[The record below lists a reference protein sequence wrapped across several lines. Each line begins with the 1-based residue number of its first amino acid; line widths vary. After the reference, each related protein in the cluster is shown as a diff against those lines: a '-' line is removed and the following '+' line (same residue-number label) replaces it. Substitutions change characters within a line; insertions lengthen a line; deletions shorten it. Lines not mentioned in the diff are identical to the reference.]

1 LQVPKALR
9 LLWGGLR
16 NLASGVTT
24 VCHHNPYEAVFDDN
38 FPVRVMKSYGWAHS
52 LAFQASLRESFDATP
67 PGAPFFIHAGEGTD
81 DAASEEIF
89 KLHKLGVLNQQTVL
103 IHAVGFREEGWQL
116 IRKTGARTVWCPS
129 SNLFMLGQTIS
140 REVLASGVPIAL
152 GTDSPLTAEGDL
164 LDELRVALAL
174 GHGYSGCRTAR
185 YLGLPQR
192 SDDWIAAPAFGDP
205 PELVVIGDRIR
216 LIGLRLARRLPLHI
230 CHELF
235 PLQIETRPLV
245 LVRWNVPRLI
255 EDAATYLGDAIRL
268 AGRSVAA

>member
-1 LQVPKALR
+1 
-9 LLWGGLR
+9 
-16 NLASGVTT
+16 
-24 VCHHNPYEAVFDDN
+24 
-38 FPVRVMKSYGWAHS
+38 
-52 LAFQASLRESFDATP
+52 
-67 PGAPFFIHAGEGTD
+67 EGTD

-89 KLHKLGVLNQQTVL
+89 KLHQLGVLNQQTVL
-103 IHAVGFREEGWQL
+103 IHAVGFREEGWRL

-129 SNLFMLGQTIS
+129 SNLFMLGRTIS

-192 SDDWIAAPAFGDP
+192 SEDWIAAPAFGEP